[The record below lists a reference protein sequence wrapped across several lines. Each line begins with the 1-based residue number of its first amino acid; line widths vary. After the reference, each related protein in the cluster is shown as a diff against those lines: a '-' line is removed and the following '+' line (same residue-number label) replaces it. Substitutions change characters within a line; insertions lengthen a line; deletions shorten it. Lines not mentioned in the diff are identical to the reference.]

1 MKAVRIH
8 GPDDLRYEDIDQPK
22 AGKGEIV
29 VRVLKAGVGISDIP
43 YSHGRYPFFEAKE
56 FPIIP
61 GHEFVGEVV
70 EVGSDAKDRFGVDI
84 GDITIAEQVI
94 PDWEC
99 SYCKRGLY
107 HLCDHPLKFGF
118 SYDGSWAEY
127 MKYPA
132 RSIVHKVPEGVSLEA
147 AATLESTACGI
158 YTVEKGGVG
167 LGDVVL
173 VLGGGFLGMLILQA
187 ARLKNPRLLLYCEED
202 AARLKI
208 AKELGADVTI
218 NSKSEDVI
226 SVIMELTDNVG
237 CDVVL
242 DHGKAEAIELGSRVL
257 RKRGKFVIGA
267 AYADS
272 SAPKIEFNAICN
284 TKELQFIGRTMS
296 GGFEDRSFQLALNLV
311 KCGRINL
318 DRIITHDISLDDYKR
333 AIDVVERKIEHA
345 IKVVMTP

>member
-8 GPDDLRYEDIDQPK
+8 GPDDLRYEDIDPAK
-22 AGKGEIV
+22 AGKEEIV

-70 EVGSDAKDRFGVDI
+70 EMGSGAKKKFGVDI

-99 SYCKRGLY
+99 HYCKMGLY
-107 HLCDHPLKFGF
+107 HLCDHTLKFGF

-127 MKYPA
+127 MKYPS

-187 ARLKNPRLLLYCEED
+187 ARLKNPRLLIYCEED
-202 AARLKI
+202 DTRLRI
-208 AKELGADVTI
+208 AEKLGADVTI
-218 NSKSEDVI
+218 NSNSEDVV
-226 SVIMELTDNVG
+226 SMIMGLTGNIG

-242 DHGKAEAIELGSRVL
+242 DHGQAEAIELGSRVL

-284 TKELQFIGRTMS
+284 TKELQFLGRTMS
-296 GGFEDRSFQLALNLV
+296 GGFEAGAFKLALNLV
-311 KCGRINL
+311 KSGRINL
-318 DRIITHDISLDDYKR
+318 DRIITHDIPLDNYKR
-333 AIDVVERKIEHA
+333 AIEVVETKIEHA